1 MFLSSAR
8 FFSEYHNLL
17 IGAGIRTYT
26 HYYVSGNLQR
36 NLAPATYQVPS
47 TKYLARYTYTATY
60 SSDDLTLLL
69 TPGQEGPKSM

>member
-47 TKYLARYTYTATY
+47 TLQGIRTQPLILQTT
-60 SSDDLTLLL
+60 
-69 TPGQEGPKSM
+69 